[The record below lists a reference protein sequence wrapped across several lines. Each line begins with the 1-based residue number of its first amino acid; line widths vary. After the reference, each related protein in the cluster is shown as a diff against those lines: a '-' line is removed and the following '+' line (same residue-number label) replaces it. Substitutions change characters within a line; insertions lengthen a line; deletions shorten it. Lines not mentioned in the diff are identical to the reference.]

1 MTMMQFGSWKSRGK
15 VVMVKEDFG
24 KSESIEE
31 EFTAFLRRQT
41 TVEYCQVNQEKQLPS
56 WMKTTSLNRCSRT
69 PPLPPKARLPPPTPP
84 PRGRKARVFLGS
96 SDLPPSTNS
105 SCSHHR
111 QRSDSSLSSAALPP
125 LPFHPRVK

>member
-24 KSESIEE
+24 MSESIEE

-56 WMKTTSLNRCSRT
+56 WMKTTSLNRCSRI
-69 PPLPPKARLPPPTPP
+69 REM
-84 PRGRKARVFLGS
+84 
-96 SDLPPSTNS
+96 NS
-105 SCSHHR
+105 
-111 QRSDSSLSSAALPP
+111 L
-125 LPFHPRVK
+125 KGTE